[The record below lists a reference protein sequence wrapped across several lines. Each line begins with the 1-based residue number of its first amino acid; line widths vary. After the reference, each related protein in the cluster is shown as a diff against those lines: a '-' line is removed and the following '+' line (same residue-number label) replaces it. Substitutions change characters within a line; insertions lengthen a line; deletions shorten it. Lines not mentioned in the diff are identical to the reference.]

1 MAPRVLL
8 LGGHGKVSQLLT
20 PLILSRSWQLT
31 SVIRNPAQES
41 TITSLGEN
49 QPGKL
54 DVLVSS
60 IEDVKTQAQAQSI
73 IDSTSPTYIVWSAGA
88 GGKGGPERTLAVD
101 RDACIA
107 FISAAAATLSVS
119 KFLLVSYVGSRRSKA
134 PWWSDADWTATSE
147 ANNGVLKN
155 YFPAKIAAD
164 ECLTYLASQRQSGFA
179 GISLR
184 PGNLTDE
191 EGEGTVAL
199 GKTGAKGAVRRGDVA
214 RVAMALL
221 ENERVGTCWLD
232 LLEGKEKV
240 EDAVERCVGKQ
251 VDCADGEN
259 VKDTAREQQQQ

>member
-31 SVIRNPAQES
+31 SVIRDHAQAPA
-41 TITSLGEN
+41 ITSLGEN

-60 IEDVKTQAQAQSI
+60 IEDIKTQAQAQSI
-73 IDSTSPTYIVWSAGA
+73 IDSTCPTYVVWSAGA
-88 GGKGGPERTLAVD
+88 GGKGGPERTLAID

-107 FISAAAATLSVS
+107 FIHAAATSGVS

-134 PWWSDADWTATSE
+134 PWWSDAEWSATQE

-155 YFPAKIAAD
+155 YFPAKVAAD
-164 ECLTYLASQRQSGFA
+164 ECLISLASQRQSGFA

-184 PGNLTDE
+184 PGSLTEE
-191 EGEGTVAL
+191 EGKGTVAL
-199 GKTGAKGAVRRGDVA
+199 GKTGARGTVRRGDVA

-221 ENERVGTCWLD
+221 ENESVGTCWLD
-232 LLEGKEKV
+232 LLEGKEEV
-240 EDAVERCVGKQ
+240 ESAVERCVGKH
-251 VDCADGEN
+251 VDCADGEA
-259 VKDTAREQQQQ
+259 VKSMARER

>member
-31 SVIRNPAQES
+31 SVIRDPAQES
-41 TITSLGEN
+41 TIKSLGEN
-49 QPGKL
+49 LPGKL
-54 DVLVSS
+54 DVLVSG
-60 IEDVKTQAQAQSI
+60 IDDIKTQAQAQSI
-73 IDSTSPTYIVWSAGA
+73 IDSTSPTYVVFSAGA
-88 GGKGGPERTLAVD
+88 GGKGGPERTLAID

-107 FISAAAATLSVS
+107 FIGAAAATLSVS
-119 KFLLVSYVGSRRSKA
+119 KFLLVSYIGARRSKA
-134 PWWSDADWTATSE
+134 PWWSDADWTATRE

-164 ECLTYLASQRQSGFA
+164 EALTSFASQRQSGFA

-184 PGNLTDE
+184 PGNLTEE
-191 EGEGTVAL
+191 EGKGTVAL

-221 ENERVGTCWLD
+221 ENERVGTCRLD
-232 LLEGKEKV
+232 LLEGKEEV
-240 EDAVERCVGKQ
+240 EEAVERCVREH
-251 VDCADGEN
+251 VDCVDGED
-259 VKDTAREQQQQ
+259 VEGMAREQQ

>member
-31 SVIRNPAQES
+31 SVIRDPAQKS

-60 IEDVKTQAQAQSI
+60 VEDVRTQAQAQSI
-73 IDSTSPTYIVWSAGA
+73 IDCTSPTYVVWSAGA

-107 FISAAAATLSVS
+107 FIGAAAATPSVS
-119 KFLLVSYVGSRRSKA
+119 KFLLISYVGSRRSKA
-134 PWWSDADWTATSE
+134 PWWSDADWTATQE
-147 ANNGVLKN
+147 VNNGVLKN
-155 YFPAKIAAD
+155 YFHAKLAAD
-164 ECLTYLASQRQSGFA
+164 ECLTSLARQRQSGFA

-184 PGNLTDE
+184 PGTLTGDE
-191 EGEGTVAL
+191 GTGTVAL
-199 GKTGAKGAVRRGDVA
+199 GKTAAKGAVGRGDVA

-232 LLEGKEKV
+232 LLEGKEEV
-240 EDAVERCVGKQ
+240 EDAVERCVGEQ

-259 VKDTAREQQQQ
+259 PKGMAKEQQ

>member
-1 MAPRVLL
+1 MVSS
-8 LGGHGKVSQLLT
+8 GGHGKVSRLLT

-31 SVIRNPAQES
+31 SVIRDPAQKS

-60 IEDVKTQAQAQSI
+60 IEDIKTQAQAQSI

-88 GGKGGPERTLAVD
+88 GGKGGPERTLAID
-101 RDACIA
+101 RDACVA
-107 FISAAAATLSVS
+107 FINAAAATLSVS
-119 KFLLVSYVGSRRSKA
+119 KFLLISYVGSRRLKA
-134 PWWSDADWTATSE
+134 PWWSDADWTATQE

-155 YFPAKIAAD
+155 YFPAKLAAD
-164 ECLTYLASQRQSGFA
+164 ECLTSLTSQRQPGFA

-191 EGEGTVAL
+191 EGKGTVAL
-199 GKTGAKGAVRRGDVA
+199 GKTRAKGAVRRGDVA
-214 RVAMALL
+214 RVAMTLL
-221 ENERVGTCWLD
+221 ENGRVGSCWLD
-232 LLEGKEKV
+232 LLEGKEEV
-240 EDAVERCVGKQ
+240 EDAVERCIEEQ

-259 VKDTAREQQQQ
+259 VKGMGKEQQ

>member
-31 SVIRNPAQES
+31 SVIRDPAQKS
-41 TITSLGEN
+41 TIMSLGEN

-60 IEDVKTQAQAQSI
+60 IEDVKSQAQAQSI
-73 IDSTSPTYIVWSAGA
+73 IDSTSPTHVVWSAGA
-88 GGKGGPERTLAVD
+88 GGKGGLERTLAVD

-119 KFLLVSYVGSRRSKA
+119 KFLLVSYVGSRRSKP
-134 PWWSDADWTATSE
+134 PWWSDADWVATQE

-155 YFPAKIAAD
+155 YFPAKLAAD
-164 ECLTYLASQRQSGFA
+164 EHLISLASQRQSDFV

-184 PGNLTDE
+184 PGNLTEE
-191 EGEGTVAL
+191 EGKGTVAL
-199 GKTGAKGAVRRGDVA
+199 GKTSAKGAVRRGDVA
-214 RVAMALL
+214 RVAVALL
-221 ENERVGTCWLD
+221 ENERVQSCWLD
-232 LLEGKEKV
+232 VLEGKEEV
-240 EDAVERCVGKQ
+240 EDAVEKCVGERI
-251 VDCADGEN
+251 DCAAREN
-259 VKDTAREQQQQ
+259 VKGMATEQ

>member
-31 SVIRNPAQES
+31 SVIRDPTQES
-41 TITSLGEN
+41 AITSLAKN

-60 IEDVKTQAQAQSI
+60 IEDIKTQAQAKSI
-73 IDSTSPTYIVWSAGA
+73 IDSASPTYIVWSAGA
-88 GGKGGPERTLAVD
+88 GGKGGPDRTFAID

-107 FISAAAATLSVS
+107 FISAAAATHSVS
-119 KFLLVSYVGSRRSKA
+119 KFLLVSYVGSRRFKA
-134 PWWSDADWTATSE
+134 PWWSDEDWAATRE
-147 ANNGVLKN
+147 TNNGVLKN
-155 YFPAKIAAD
+155 YFPAKLAAD
-164 ECLTYLASQRQSGFA
+164 ECLTSLASQRQPGFA

-184 PGNLTDE
+184 PGNLTEE
-191 EGEGTVAL
+191 EGKGTVAL

-232 LLEGKEKV
+232 LLEGKEDV
-240 EDAVERCVGKQ
+240 GDAVKRCVEEHI
-251 VDCADGEN
+251 DCADGESI
-259 VKDTAREQQQQ
+259 KGMAREQQ

>member
-31 SVIRNPAQES
+31 SVIRNPAQEP
-41 TITSLGEN
+41 TIKSLGEN

-60 IEDVKTQAQAQSI
+60 IEDVKTQAQAQYI
-73 IDSTSPTYIVWSAGA
+73 IDSTSPTYVIWSAGA
-88 GGKGGPERTLAVD
+88 GGKGGPERTLAID

-134 PWWSDADWTATSE
+134 PWWNDADWTATQE

-164 ECLTYLASQRQSGFA
+164 ECLTSLASQRQSGFA

-191 EGEGTVAL
+191 EGEGTVVL

-214 RVAMALL
+214 RVAVALL

-232 LLEGKEKV
+232 LLEGKEKI

-259 VKDTAREQQQQ
+259 VKGSSSSSSG

>member
-31 SVIRNPAQES
+31 SVIRDPAQES
-41 TITSLGEN
+41 AIKSMGEN
-49 QPGKL
+49 LPGKL

-60 IEDVKTQAQAQSI
+60 IEEIKTQAQAQSI
-73 IDSTSPTYIVWSAGA
+73 IDSTSPTYVVFSAGA
-88 GGKGGPERTLAVD
+88 AGKGGPERTIAVD

-107 FISAAAATLSVS
+107 FIGAAAATHSVA

-134 PWWSDADWTATSE
+134 PWWSDADWTATQQV
-147 ANNGVLKN
+147 NNGVLKN
-155 YFPAKIAAD
+155 YFPAKLAAD
-164 ECLTYLASQRQSGFA
+164 EFLTSSASQRQSGFA

-184 PGNLTDE
+184 PGTLTDE
-191 EGEGTVAL
+191 EGKGTIAL
-199 GKTGAKGAVRRGDVA
+199 GKTGARGAVRRGDVA

-232 LLEGKEKV
+232 LLEGKEEV
-240 EDAVERCVGKQ
+240 EEAVERCVREH
-251 VDCADGEN
+251 VDCADGED
-259 VKDTAREQQQQ
+259 VKGIAREQQ